1 MRWCTKID
9 KCHVCLSLFV
19 SLELSLSSSILL
31 CRRPS
36 GFWSRP
42 WPVASGDN
50 LLHGC
55 PDPPEAL
62 VMARLACPDHHHLQ
76 WSWSSPHYCHQDRP
90 LFCPYL
96 HHLQNRKVNLWL
108 GKMTQGQST
117 FVCRMI
123 WFFTCWYCMSRL
135 SRCHREP
142 QRPQPTEC
150 GRGVT
155 VTILTTHS
163 LNFGNIFSFGN
174 WSWNYSVIITSQCLV
189 FSFTGAAE

>member
-9 KCHVCLSLFV
+9 KYQVCLSLFV

-62 VMARLACPDHHHLQ
+62 VMARLACPDHHCLE
-76 WSWSSPHYCHQDRP
+76 WSWCCFGLGLSLDLWWHALLVQIIIIYSG
-90 LFCPYL
+90 L
-96 HHLQNRKVNLWL
+96 H
-108 GKMTQGQST
+108 
-117 FVCRMI
+117 
-123 WFFTCWYCMSRL
+123 
-135 SRCHREP
+135 
-142 QRPQPTEC
+142 
-150 GRGVT
+150 
-155 VTILTTHS
+155 LTTVIKS
-163 LNFGNIFSFGN
+163 DICFVNIFPIYGTEKFIFGWVRWHKDN
-174 WSWNYSVIITSQCLV
+174 LVYLRVSHDLILYMLILHVKIVALPPWTTKTTTHRMWSRGDGHNLNNP
-189 FSFTGAAE
+189 